1 ITERG
6 GSGRPHD
13 AVIPLE
19 GVFVPTSVA
28 LPGHLATVVNVQPEC
43 PGVPRQHA
51 EIRDLPP
58 APAHRVDC
66 AAHRAAGTD
75 HPAAVADGAGPARVA
90 ALQSAEV
97 RDDPRL
103 PEHGVD
109 SRARLQIADDLAPI
123 VQGAR
128 VEAQRNDRPV
138 VPQNPFAVTPP
149 ENLTRF
155 VDASGRAVSATERGE
170 LLHHT
175 VLPQERALWIPGISR
190 RRAAGA
196 DHLASIVDVRCG
208 GKHPAQRAEIPYCSV
223 LP

>member
-1 ITERG
+1 ERG

-109 SRARLQIADDLAPI
+109 SRARLQIADDLPPI

-128 VEAQRNDRPV
+128 VEAQRNGCAPV
-138 VPQNPFAVTPP
+138 GSALAPTTWPRAFTANALLCGASPEALVGPSVPRSMM
-149 ENLTRF
+149 E
-155 VDASGRAVSATERGE
+155 
-170 LLHHT
+170 
-175 VLPQERALWIPGISR
+175 
-190 RRAAGA
+190 
-196 DHLASIVDVRCG
+196 
-208 GKHPAQRAEIPYCSV
+208 
-223 LP
+223 